1 MQDVLLCFN
10 LLCGGLVVSVT
21 ATVVL
26 KTWAK
31 YARICVDTGS
41 GRGFWGILCKNVED
55 GVSDWYSGIL
65 LREQNRGTILAS
77 LTGSLLLAQ
86 W

>member
-10 LLCGGLVVSVT
+10 MLCGGLVVSVT

-31 YARICVDTGS
+31 YARICVDIGS
-41 GRGFWGILCKNVED
+41 GRGFWGILCRNVE
-55 GVSDWYSGIL
+55 GRVSGWYSRIL
-65 LREQNRGTILAS
+65 LREQNYGTILVS

>member
-1 MQDVLLCFN
+1 MQDVLPCFSM
-10 LLCGGLVVSVT
+10 LCGGLVVSVT

-26 KTWAK
+26 KTWMK
-31 YARICVDTGS
+31 YARICRDAWG
-41 GRGFWGILCKNVED
+41 GRVFWGILCKNVED

-65 LREQNRGTILAS
+65 LREQNHGTILVS